1 VLVPYSTC
9 QFVAVPFGLTV
20 PETVAVV
27 GPTAVTGPVL
37 TLGAV
42 AARAGTAAAR
52 AITPPAMREW
62 TMRDNVRGIVA
73 PRLALRPRDAGN
85 LR

>member
-9 QFVAVPFGLTV
+9 HVVAVPFGLTV

-42 AARAGTAAAR
+42 AAIAGTAAAR
-52 AITPPAMREW
+52 AITPAATKEW
-62 TMRDNVRGIVA
+62 TIRDKVRGIVA
-73 PRLALRPRDAGN
+73 PRLAFRPRDAGN